1 MRVAVLD
8 DYQNISQTVADWGP
22 LSDRATIDVFTTP
35 IGDEDAVALALS
47 NYETIVCMRE
57 RTQFPASLIA
67 QLDRLKLIIT
77 TGMRN
82 RSIDGDAARQP
93 KEHEAINAQ
102 FRSPGSKI
110 MVGTQML
117 AKGLDFPDVS
127 LVGVVLADLGLTA
140 PNFRA
145 AERSF
150 QLLAQVAGRA
160 GRRDEPGEVVIQTYL
175 PDHYV
180 VKALEK
186 LQYVEF
192 AMKELAYREQ
202 LRQPPFERH
211 LRLICQHFDYG
222 KSLNLANKFV
232 QDLMAIRASGG
243 FAVDV
248 LGPMLAY
255 PHRLRG
261 KYRWQVVLRGT
272 SPMEVLLR
280 ASVPTDCVVDVDPV
294 EVN

>member
-1 MRVAVLD
+1 MGLGTQRVVQELES
-8 DYQNISQTVADWGP
+8 YVPGT
-22 LSDRATIDVFTTP
+22 
-35 IGDEDAVALALS
+35 E
-47 NYETIVCMRE
+47 
-57 RTQFPASLIA
+57 
-67 QLDRLKLIIT
+67 II
-77 TGMRN
+77 RY
-82 RSIDGDAARQP
+82 DGDAARQP

-160 GRRDEPGEVVIQTYL
+160 GRRDEPGQVVIQTYL

-192 AMKELAYREQ
+192 AMKELIIGN
-202 LRQPPFERH
+202 QPKKIFSNH
-211 LRLICQHFDYG
+211 
-222 KSLNLANKFV
+222 
-232 QDLMAIRASGG
+232 
-243 FAVDV
+243 
-248 LGPMLAY
+248 
-255 PHRLRG
+255 
-261 KYRWQVVLRGT
+261 
-272 SPMEVLLR
+272 
-280 ASVPTDCVVDVDPV
+280 
-294 EVN
+294 